1 MRSRWWIQFSLG
13 LLVCSLLSG
22 SAFAQYPPS
31 GGGSGGAAGTSS
43 APAPSG
49 GYGNGV
55 AIGASVGAAA
65 AIGLAYLALHKT
77 SVVGCVEQSSDG
89 TKLMNEKDKKTYA
102 LVASNAGLP
111 MPTPGER
118 VQLIGK
124 KAKGNGQLAFVVHKL
139 GKNYGS
145 CQQWVPLGPPAPSH
159 NIR

>member
-13 LLVCSLLSG
+13 LLVCSLLSS
-22 SAFAQYPPS
+22 SAFAQGPYP
-31 GGGSGGAAGTSS
+31 AGTSP

-49 GYGNGV
+49 SYGSGA

-65 AIGLAYLALHKT
+65 AIGLAYLVLHKT

-159 NIR
+159 NI